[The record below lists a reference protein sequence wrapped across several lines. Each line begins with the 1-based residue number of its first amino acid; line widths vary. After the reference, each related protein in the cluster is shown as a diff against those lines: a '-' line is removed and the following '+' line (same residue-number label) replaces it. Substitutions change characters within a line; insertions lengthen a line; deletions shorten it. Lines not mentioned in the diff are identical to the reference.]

1 MNVYLIV
8 MTITTG
14 AQLKLTTIKSILVA
28 IGDFVLHLVHHWTR
42 ILHLNKQKQ
51 KQHFQMIQQH
61 GRVRILSSAIHVV
74 LLEISKNCT
83 NPIIFGIWD
92 GIIPSWAAKR
102 RMKELKIPYESR
114 KVHFNSH
121 ASHNFFPMNGL
132 AGVVKKNS
140 TMSREAANGG
150 IFIYHNC

>member
-1 MNVYLIV
+1 M
-8 MTITTG
+8 
-14 AQLKLTTIKSILVA
+14 KCS
-28 IGDFVLHLVHHWTR
+28 
-42 ILHLNKQKQ
+42 
-51 KQHFQMIQQH
+51 
-61 GRVRILSSAIHVV
+61 
-74 LLEISKNCT
+74 

-92 GIIPSWAAKR
+92 GIIP
-102 RMKELKIPYESR
+102 YESR
-114 KVHFNSH
+114 KVHYNSH

>member
-1 MNVYLIV
+1 MLFDIPKSQFIGIVLI
-8 MTITTG
+8 
-14 AQLKLTTIKSILVA
+14 QS
-28 IGDFVLHLVHHWTR
+28 F
-42 ILHLNKQKQ
+42 
-51 KQHFQMIQQH
+51 
-61 GRVRILSSAIHVV
+61 
-74 LLEISKNCT
+74 LE
-83 NPIIFGIWD
+83 FGT
-92 GIIPSWAAKR
+92 
-102 RMKELKIPYESR
+102 ELKIPYESR

>member
-1 MNVYLIV
+1 MRKVFF
-8 MTITTG
+8 TIP
-14 AQLKLTTIKSILVA
+14 AKLFM
-28 IGDFVLHLVHHWTR
+28 G
-42 ILHLNKQKQ
+42 KQECAFRDSRGNYFSCLRGFATQAGK
-51 KQHFQMIQQH
+51 IPSL
-61 GRVRILSSAIHVV
+61 ILSRWEIGHFPRFAKV
-74 LLEISKNCT
+74 LQLTNLGECT

-92 GIIPSWAAKR
+92 RIIPSWAAKR

-140 TMSREAANGG
+140 TMSREVANGG